1 MYTNKRSLAL
11 ASIVIFMAI
20 ALVTA
25 GSLTSSAFAAKTK
38 TKRSTSTSGTI
49 PLGGTAAS
57 STGSTAG

>member
-25 GSLTSSAFAAKTK
+25 GSLTSSAFARQKKAQA
-38 TKRSTSTSGTI
+38 
-49 PLGGTAAS
+49 PLAH
-57 STGSTAG
+57 